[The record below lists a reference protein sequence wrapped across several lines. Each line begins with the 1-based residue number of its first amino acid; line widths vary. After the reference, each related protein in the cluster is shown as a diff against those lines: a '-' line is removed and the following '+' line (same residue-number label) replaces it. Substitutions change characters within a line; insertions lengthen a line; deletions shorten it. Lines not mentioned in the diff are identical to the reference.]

1 MASFIGTFTNKIDKK
16 GRISVPARFRAALA
30 AQTPGEAG
38 ANGHTN
44 GGNSGG
50 GSAGGVVVVS
60 PNAALGAIEACDYQ
74 RIEDTISRLDERDGL
89 TPEERQD
96 VEFVLSRSEELSVD
110 REGRIILPDALISL
124 AGIGD
129 KATFVGIGRT
139 FQVWSPE
146 RREAWQAQTAKAP
159 EQQVGLKDLWSLGAR
174 TPS

>member
-16 GRISVPARFRAALA
+16 RRISVPARFRASLA
-30 AQTPGEAG
+30 AQSPGEAG
-38 ANGHTN
+38 VNSSANGN
-44 GGNSGG
+44 
-50 GSAGGVVVVS
+50 AGGAAGGVVVS

-124 AGIGD
+124 ADISD

-139 FQVWSPE
+139 FQIWSPE
-146 RREAWQAQTAKAP
+146 RRDAWQAQTAKTP